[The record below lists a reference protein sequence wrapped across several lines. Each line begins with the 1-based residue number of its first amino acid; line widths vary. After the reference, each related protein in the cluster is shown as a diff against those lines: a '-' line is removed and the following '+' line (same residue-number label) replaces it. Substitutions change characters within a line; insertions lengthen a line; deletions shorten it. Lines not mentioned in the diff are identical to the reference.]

1 MICLHQRT
9 RNLRH
14 TTSVITIGGL
24 LFGYDTGV
32 INGALPFMSS
42 RSQLNLNATG
52 QGLVSS
58 ILILGAA
65 LGSMFTGKVSAIYGR
80 HRVVQWIASLFI
92 LANLFCALAPNEL
105 IFILFRFILGIAV
118 GAASEIIPV
127 YLSEISPI
135 NARGMVVTRND
146 FKIVLGQFFAYAVNA
161 IIGGMFTHVLWIWR
175 IMLFMASLPAWI
187 LLFEDRSVPESPIWL
202 WKNGYFKKAKAVMLK
217 YLQPK
222 EAKQEVQNLQTDET
236 NIQPQNWRSV
246 IFSGNLKLVL
256 IGIGLAIAQQITGV
270 NAIMYYGTLMLEK
283 TGLTRSSSLYGNI
296 IIGLVS
302 VLSVGV
308 SVRIVGRYKRRHLLL
323 AGLIGSSTILAALS
337 IVTRLL
343 RGPGLVITVLA
354 FITLFLICQQGL
366 ISPLTW
372 LILSEL
378 FPIDIRDVGMSL
390 STFFV
395 WMADF
400 AVSFV
405 YPILMSAL
413 GLSVVFRIFAGCGVL
428 CIIFVYLAV
437 PETKN
442 KLLITTNQ
450 VSKQT
455 ESIQA
460 LK

>member
-65 LGSMFTGKVSAIYGR
+65 LGSMFTGKVSALYGR

-92 LANLFCALAPNEL
+92 LANVFCALAPNEF
-105 IFILFRFILGIAV
+105 IFIIFRFVLGIAV
-118 GAASEIIPV
+118 GAASEVIPV

-161 IIGGMFTHVLWIWR
+161 IIGGTFSNIMWIWR
-175 IMLFMASLPAWI
+175 VMLVMASLPAAI
-187 LLFEDRSVPESPIWL
+187 LLLEDRSVPESPIWL
-202 WKNGYFKKAKAVMLK
+202 WKNGYFKRAKLVMQR

-222 EAKQEVQNLQTDET
+222 EAKQEVEELQTDDDSVT
-236 NIQPQNWRSV
+236 PAQTWRNVLFSSNIK
-246 IFSGNLKLVL
+246 ILL
-256 IGIGLAIAQQITGV
+256 IGVGLAIAQQITGV

-302 VLSVGV
+302 VLSVGI
-308 SVRIVGRYKRRHLLL
+308 SVRIVGRFKRRHLLL
-323 AGLIGSSTILAALS
+323 AGLIGSSVILAALS
-337 IVTRLL
+337 LVTRLL
-343 RGPGLVITVLA
+343 TGLGLVITVLA

-378 FPIDIRDVGMSL
+378 FPIDIRDVGMSF

-400 AVSFV
+400 AVSFI

-413 GLSVVFRIFAGCGVL
+413 GLSAVFRIFAGCGVL
-428 CIIFVYLAV
+428 CLIFVYLVV

-442 KLLITTNQ
+442 RTMVTSNQ
-450 VSKQT
+450 VNN
-455 ESIQA
+455 
-460 LK
+460 

>member
-1 MICLHQRT
+1 MHQRT

-42 RSQLNLNATG
+42 ASQLNLNAAN

-58 ILILGAA
+58 VLILGAA
-65 LGSMFTGKVSAIYGR
+65 LGSMFTGKVSGIYGR

-92 LANLFCALAPNEL
+92 AANVLCSLSPNKY
-105 IFILFRFILGIAV
+105 IFIVFRFILGIAV
-118 GAASEIIPV
+118 GAASEVIPV

-146 FKIVLGQFFAYAVNA
+146 FKIVLGQFFAYVVNA
-161 IIGGMFTHVLWIWR
+161 IIGGLFPNVMWIWR
-175 IMLFMASLPAWI
+175 VMLVMASLPALI
-187 LLFEDRSVPESPIWL
+187 LLLENRSIPESPIWL
-202 WKNGYFKKAKAVMLK
+202 WKNGYLKKAKAVMSR
-217 YLQPK
+217 YLRPS
-222 EAKQEVQNLQTDET
+222 EAKEEAHELQADPEVEAQSFQSVVFSS
-236 NIQPQNWRSV
+236 NI
-246 IFSGNLKLVL
+246 KLVL
-256 IGIGLAIAQQITGV
+256 VGVGLAIVQQITGI
-270 NAIMYYGTLMLEK
+270 NAIMYYGTLMLER

-302 VLSVGV
+302 VISVSV
-308 SVRIVGRYKRRHLLL
+308 SVRIVGRFLRKKLLL
-323 AGLIGSSTILAALS
+323 IGLLGSTTILTCLS
-337 IVTRLL
+337 IVTHLLSGPRL
-343 RGPGLVITVLA
+343 TVAVLS

-378 FPIDIRDVGMSL
+378 FPVDIRDVGMSI

-400 AVSFV
+400 AVSLV
-405 YPILMSAL
+405 YPSLMSAL
-413 GLSVVFRIFAGCGVL
+413 GLSSVFRIFAGCGVL
-428 CIIFVYLAV
+428 CILFVYLFV

-442 KLLITTNQ
+442 NLLTSTQ
-450 VSKQT
+450 QGH
-455 ESIQA
+455 QA
-460 LK
+460 VKSA